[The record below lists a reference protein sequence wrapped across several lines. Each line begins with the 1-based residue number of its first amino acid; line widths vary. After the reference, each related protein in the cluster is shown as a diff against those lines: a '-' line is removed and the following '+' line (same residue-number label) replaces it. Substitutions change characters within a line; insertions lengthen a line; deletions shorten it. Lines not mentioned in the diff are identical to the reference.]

1 MNRMSDDFI
10 WLNVFVLLVIKN
22 FNYNIGKLVEFYM
35 FIKIFI
41 YVF

>member
-10 WLNVFVLLVIKN
+10 WLNDLVSLVIKN
-22 FNYNIGKLVEFYM
+22 FNHNTGKLAEYYM

-41 YVF
+41 HVF